1 MIVTQIVLVP
11 PQSDMQERWPDE
23 EVDTRA
29 GATTSTRPSFRVM
42 GGWRVVT
49 VGTQKQGARFF
60 TSAPRMANLCR
71 APKKLCFSR
80 STSSVTGGAKETVFV
95 VPSFK
100 SFAVLIRE

>member
-1 MIVTQIVLVP
+1 MTQIVLVP

-29 GATTSTRPSFRVM
+29 GATTSKRPSFRVM

-60 TSAPRMANLCR
+60 TSAPQ
-71 APKKLCFSR
+71 
-80 STSSVTGGAKETVFV
+80 GWYIYV
-95 VPSFK
+95 VPQRNSV
-100 SFAVLIRE
+100 SAEVLRL

>member
-1 MIVTQIVLVP
+1 MTQIVLVP

-60 TSAPRMANLCR
+60 TSAPRARMVNLCP
-71 APKKLCFSR
+71 ASKKLCFSR